1 MPPWPTRSS
10 PSART
15 WASIRCPAPAQIAV
29 LAKIGPIFVASGD
42 VKTQAEIDAAL
53 GSLINAA
60 FITNADP
67 SRFE

>member
-1 MPPWPTRSS
+1 MAGRVIKE
-10 PSART
+10 RT
-15 WASIRCPAPAQIAV
+15 NLGVDPVPGAAQIAV
-29 LAKIGPIFVASGD
+29 LSKIGPIFVASGD

-53 GSLINAA
+53 GSLINAS